1 VGVPSL
7 IRRPPRRERGA
18 SVVEFALTVPL
29 FLVLLLGALEYGY
42 YFYVA
47 VTATSAAREGAR
59 QCTLVALGGCG
70 ACAPTNAITYMN
82 KIGLGNKTT
91 ATSTC
96 TNTNGNILYN
106 VKVTV
111 DFPSLSGFS
120 TVVGAMP
127 KSSKSGYVLA
137 YGNAVM
143 RGQ

>member
-1 VGVPSL
+1 VGFV
-7 IRRPPRRERGA
+7 RRQGAERRRQRGA

-47 VTATSAAREGAR
+47 VTTTSAAREGAR
-59 QCTLVALGGCG
+59 QCTLVSLGDCG
-70 ACAPTNAITYMN
+70 SCSPTNAIAYMG
-82 KIGLGNKTT
+82 KVGLSNKTT

-96 TNTNGNILYN
+96 SNTDGNILYN
-106 VKVTV
+106 VNVTV

-120 TVVGAMP
+120 TVLAAMP
-127 KSSKSGYVLA
+127 QSSKAGHVLA

>member
-1 VGVPSL
+1 M
-7 IRRPPRRERGA
+7 RRDRAGWRRQRGA
-18 SVVEFALTVPL
+18 SLVEFALTVPL

-59 QCTLVALGGCG
+59 QCTLVSLGGCG
-70 ACAPTNAITYMN
+70 SCSPTNAITYMN
-82 KIGLGNKTT
+82 KIGLGSKTT
-91 ATSTC
+91 ATATC

-120 TVVGAMP
+120 AVLAAMP
-127 KSSKSGYVLA
+127 QSQTAGYVMA

>member
-1 VGVPSL
+1 
-7 IRRPPRRERGA
+7 
-18 SVVEFALTVPL
+18 VVEFALTVPL

-47 VTATSAAREGAR
+47 VTAASAAREGAR
-59 QCTLVALGGCG
+59 QCTLVSLGGCG
-70 ACAPTNAITYMN
+70 ACSPTNALTYMG
-82 KIGLGNKTT
+82 KIGLSNKTT

-111 DFPSLSGFS
+111 DFPSLTGLS
-120 TVVGAMP
+120 TILAAMP
-127 KSSKSGYVLA
+127 KSSKTGYVLA

-143 RGQ
+143 HGQ